1 MIPPTESSHRNLQLL
16 LNKEKF
22 MRALDT
28 RRNFLGRINL
38 ALTGLA
44 FTRTLPFQK
53 DVAAHG
59 LVSEPVDYYDKLG
72 ITKRI
77 NAAGTYTYLTGAL
90 MPATVQAAV
99 AEAAKH
105 PVFLED
111 LQKAAGDYLARKL
124 RCEGAMVTAGA
135 ASAVTLA
142 TAACMTVANGSSAS
156 HAMPTDMNGLKNEVI
171 VQKAHRYDYDHAMRN
186 CGIRFVDVESLL
198 EYESAFTRNTVM
210 CFFYNAAD
218 AGQISREDWIRVAHA
233 HGVPCLND
241 AAADVP
247 PISNLW
253 NYTQMGFDLVAFSGG
268 KGIRG
273 PQNAGLLLGRKTL
286 IAAATENNS
295 PNDDAVGRGMKVA
308 KEQIVGMVAAVDWF
322 LSQSDAEFEAEFRRR
337 ADRIAVTLKDI
348 PTLTSEIFIPPIANN
363 VPHLLIRY
371 DTRRVGISPKE
382 VAKQLRDGTP
392 SIELNPAT
400 GSTEASAGIPKD
412 ANKIVVG
419 VWMLEPGEDVIVA
432 RRLREVLTQA
442 TRG

>member
-1 MIPPTESSHRNLQLL
+1 M

-22 MRALDT
+22 MSALGT

-38 ALTGLA
+38 ALTGFA
-44 FTRTLPFQK
+44 FTRALPFQNAIGVQEP
-53 DVAAHG
+53 VA
-59 LVSEPVDYYDKLG
+59 EPVDYYDKLG

-90 MPATVQAAV
+90 MSPSVQAAV
-99 AEAAKH
+99 AQAAKH

-111 LQKAAGDYLARKL
+111 LQKAAGEYLARKL

-142 TAACMTVANGSSAS
+142 TAACITVANGSPAS

-186 CGIRFVDVESLL
+186 CGIRFVDVQTLR

-273 PQNAGLLLGRKTL
+273 PQNAGLLLGRKNL

-295 PNDDAVGRGMKVA
+295 PNDDVVGRGMKVA

-337 ADRIAVTLKDI
+337 ADRIAAALKGI
-348 PTLTSEIFIPPIANN
+348 PTLTSEIFVPPIANN

-371 DTRRVGISPKE
+371 DHQRVSISPKE
-382 VAKQLRDGTP
+382 VSKQLRAGTP

-400 GSTEASAGIPKD
+400 GSTETSAGIPKD

-432 RRLREVLTQA
+432 RRLREVLTQ
-442 TRG
+442 TTTS

>member
-1 MIPPTESSHRNLQLL
+1 MS
-16 LNKEKF
+16 
-22 MRALDT
+22 ALGT
-28 RRNFLGRINL
+28 RRNFLERINF
-38 ALTGLA
+38 ALTGFA
-44 FTRTLPFQK
+44 FTRALPFQK
-53 DVAAHG
+53 AVAADEP
-59 LVSEPVDYYDKLG
+59 VFEPVDYYDKLG

-90 MPATVQAAV
+90 MPPSVQAAV
-99 AEAAKH
+99 AQAAKH

-111 LQKAAGDYLARKL
+111 LQKAAGEYLARKL
-124 RCEGAMVTAGA
+124 RCGGAMVTAGA

-142 TAACMTVANGSSAS
+142 TAACVTVANGSSAS
-156 HAMPTDMNGLKNEVI
+156 HAMPTDMNGLKHEVI

-186 CGIRFVDVESLL
+186 CGIRFVDVETLR
-198 EYESAFTRNTVM
+198 EYESAFTSNTVM

-273 PQNAGLLLGRKTL
+273 PQNAGLLLGRKDL
-286 IAAATENNS
+286 IATATENNS
-295 PNDDAVGRGMKVA
+295 PNDDVVGRGMKVA

-322 LSQSDAEFEAEFRRR
+322 LSQSDAGFEAEFRRR
-337 ADRIAVTLKDI
+337 ADRIAATLKDI

-371 DTRRVGISPKE
+371 DTRRVDISPKE
-382 VAKQLRDGTP
+382 VAKQLRAGTP

-432 RRLREVLTQA
+432 RRLREVLARA
-442 TRG
+442 TKS